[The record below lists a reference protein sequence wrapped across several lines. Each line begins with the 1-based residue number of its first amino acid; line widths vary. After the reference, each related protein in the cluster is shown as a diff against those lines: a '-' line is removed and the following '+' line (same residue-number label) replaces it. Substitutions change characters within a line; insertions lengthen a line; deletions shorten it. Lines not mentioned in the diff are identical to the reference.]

1 VEGPAVCIDGKME
14 PGGDSPMA
22 HLLVSESGT
31 AGPSTSLRSGRDDKF
46 EGGGPPRHGW
56 RWIDHPG
63 LTQTLSPR
71 P

>member
-1 VEGPAVCIDGKME
+1 
-14 PGGDSPMA
+14 MA